1 MYYVDDVVVVV
12 EGDGG
17 LGADDVKDSQKPSDT
32 RQGKQPG

>member
-1 MYYVDDVVVVV
+1 MYYVDDVVVV
-12 EGDGG
+12 EGDVG